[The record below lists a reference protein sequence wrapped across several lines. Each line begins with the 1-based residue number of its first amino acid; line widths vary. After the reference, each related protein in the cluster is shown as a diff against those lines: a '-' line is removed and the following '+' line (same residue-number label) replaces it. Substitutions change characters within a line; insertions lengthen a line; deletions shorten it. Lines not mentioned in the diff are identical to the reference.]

1 MRINADFQARAAVHF
16 DEAPW
21 VPSPI
26 VGVERR
32 MLDRVGEE
40 VARATSLVR
49 YAPGSRFPSHV
60 HGGGEEFLVLDG
72 VFSDEGGD
80 MPSGTYVRN
89 PPGTSH
95 APSSTQGCVLFV
107 KLWQFEPDDQERVK
121 IDIGTL
127 DLADDRHRPGVSS
140 ATLFERGAERTRVER
155 WEPGAPITL
164 CLPHGLWVKTGH
176 LPPG

>member
-49 YAPGSRFPSHV
+49 YAPGSRFP

-155 WEPGAPITL
+155 WEPGAPIPL